1 MYKYMFSV
9 LVVAMLVFSFTSVS
23 YARELNSGEVNTII
37 YLLKAYNFDDLK
49 IQQIRTIIEPIELT
63 DCGLGDKFSRLTGK
77 PCSER
82 VIIPPTPTETGTGTT
97 AQPTPYEPSTACHS
111 NLCVPLVTA

>member
-9 LVVAMLVFSFTSVS
+9 LVVAMLVFSFSSVS

-49 IQQIRTIIEPIELT
+49 IAQIRNIIEPIELS
-63 DCGLGDKFSRLTGK
+63 DCALGDKFSRLTGK
-77 PCSER
+77 SCIER
-82 VIIPPTPTETGTGTT
+82 VTIPPTIAPEQINNIPTVPIICPETGCTHN
-97 AQPTPYEPSTACHS
+97 AQA
-111 NLCVPLVTA
+111 